1 MLLFSRRRRNLLSAV
16 LEEEAAAFGF
26 PLPAFAVAGLLSPA
40 VLSPALLRP
49 LHCFPAAASTMLRR
63 DRRCR
68 CPVRGF
74 GLLAPAACDALS
86 WPSWSSPVP
95 VSSLSLSL
103 SLSLKLNAPPSPSLS
118 EELLPSVL
126 SSTTTRRLV
135 RVEALVRS
143 ERRTGGGGSVAGSA
157 SASLVLPHSS
167 SSDSLLAPASGPL
180 AVAVSALALAVV
192 SVVASDLSLAVPLA
206 LALALTAALAVAS
219 AVALAAAAG
228 ESSPDSSDDEDR
240 SPCRYATSLD
250 TLTRARRRR
259 SLSSD
264 TVSFD
269 NRTFSSCKCVR
280 VREARREIPHCSLP
294 AAGPHPTPQ
303 PVQQLYVPVADG

>member
-16 LEEEAAAFGF
+16 LEEEAAAFDF

-103 SLSLKLNAPPSPSLS
+103 SLKLNTPPSPSLS

-143 ERRTGGGGSVAGSA
+143 ERRTGGGGSVAVSA

-167 SSDSLLAPASGPL
+167 SSDSLLAPAPGPL

-206 LALALTAALAVAS
+206 LALALTSALAVAS

-280 VREARREIPHCSLP
+280 VREARWEIPHCSLP